1 MVADDDP
8 DRAWTASRR
17 FGLGAAR
24 ADPIAGAV
32 VRPRHRDVAGAG
44 LSDAR
49 AFQCALRPGAWDS
62 AGETQVGVNAAGYI
76 GAAISVLAGVLGLIW
91 PQKVSAI
98 IGLSL
103 PGKLGISE
111 FRATYGG
118 LFIGA
123 GLATLLIGTHQAALV
138 LGAAWGGAFV
148 ARAVSLIIDK
158 SRSRENL
165 AGLVIEAAVATL
177 LVLS

>member
-1 MVADDDP
+1 M
-8 DRAWTASRR
+8 
-17 FGLGAAR
+17 
-24 ADPIAGAV
+24 
-32 VRPRHRDVAGAG
+32 
-44 LSDAR
+44 
-49 AFQCALRPGAWDS
+49 
-62 AGETQVGVNAAGYI
+62 
-76 GAAISVLAGVLGLIW
+76 IW
-91 PQKVSAI
+91 PQKVSVI

-148 ARAVSLIIDK
+148 ARAVSLFVDK

>member
-1 MVADDDP
+1 M
-8 DRAWTASRR
+8 
-17 FGLGAAR
+17 
-24 ADPIAGAV
+24 
-32 VRPRHRDVAGAG
+32 
-44 LSDAR
+44 
-49 AFQCALRPGAWDS
+49 
-62 AGETQVGVNAAGYI
+62 NAAGYI
-76 GAAISVLAGVLGLIW
+76 GATISVLAGLLGLIW
-91 PQKVSAI
+91 PQRVSAV
-98 IGLSL
+98 IGLNL

-123 GLATLLIGTHQAALV
+123 GLAVLLIGNRQAELV
-138 LGAAWGGAFV
+138 LGAAWGGAFA
-148 ARAVSLIIDK
+148 ARAVSLIVDK

>member
-1 MVADDDP
+1 M
-8 DRAWTASRR
+8 
-17 FGLGAAR
+17 
-24 ADPIAGAV
+24 
-32 VRPRHRDVAGAG
+32 
-44 LSDAR
+44 
-49 AFQCALRPGAWDS
+49 
-62 AGETQVGVNAAGYI
+62 NAAGYI

-148 ARAVSLIIDK
+148 ARAVSLVIDK

>member
-1 MVADDDP
+1 M
-8 DRAWTASRR
+8 
-17 FGLGAAR
+17 
-24 ADPIAGAV
+24 
-32 VRPRHRDVAGAG
+32 
-44 LSDAR
+44 
-49 AFQCALRPGAWDS
+49 
-62 AGETQVGVNAAGYI
+62 NAAGYI
-76 GAAISVLAGVLGLIW
+76 GAAISVVAGVLGLIW
-91 PQKVSAI
+91 PQKVSVI

-148 ARAVSLIIDK
+148 ARAVSLFVDK